1 MPGQGAALARR
12 QHDKLQVWVALG
24 AADVASCSAGF
35 LRWDWEQAVDG
46 AWGAECAHCVEEQ
59 TSLAFQGEL
68 KFRWCPSGSHPCGQ
82 ARLCEH
88 FQKALSEGSDDAF
101 ETLFFPDPLLLGF

>member
-1 MPGQGAALARR
+1 MALAAVVLALYTLVLPGMLGVPGQGAALARR

-68 KFRWCPSGSHPCGQ
+68 KF
-82 ARLCEH
+82 
-88 FQKALSEGSDDAF
+88 
-101 ETLFFPDPLLLGF
+101 